1 MMSLWKPSIHFLGW
15 ICFQRWNQ
23 FDFYILLSHDEV
35 HNCNKAFFAWAKL
48 YNITSCLSTIRTL
61 VTPDL
66 ITNSPYGSQG
76 HRRLFVGRI
85 KHFTRR
91 HKYIQIVNSV
101 LKDGKMNR
109 NIMLIFILSLVTNSV
124 NKWKLVNSAFAWIF

>member
-1 MMSLWKPSIHFLGW
+1 MSLWKPSMHFLGR
-15 ICFQRWNQ
+15 ICFQHWNE
-23 FDFYILLSHDEV
+23 FDCYILLSHGEV

-48 YNITSCLSTIRTL
+48 YNITSCLCTIRTL

-66 ITNSPYGSQG
+66 ITNSPYGSEA

-91 HKYIQIVNSV
+91 HKYNSNSV

-109 NIMLIFILSLVTNSV
+109 NITLIFVLSLVTNSV
-124 NKWKLVNSAFAWIF
+124 NIWKLVNSAFAWIF